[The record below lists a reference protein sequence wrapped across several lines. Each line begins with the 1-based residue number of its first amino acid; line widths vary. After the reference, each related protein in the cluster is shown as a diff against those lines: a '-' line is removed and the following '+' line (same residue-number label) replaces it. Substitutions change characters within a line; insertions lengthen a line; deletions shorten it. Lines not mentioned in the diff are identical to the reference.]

1 MAGKYVEI
9 RQALGAAITL
19 VQPDM
24 NVFHYTPRSFT
35 PPVAIVQPEMRRTID
50 YEKVYS
56 SGFVDWYFNILIVV
70 GLIDEEASQEKAGGL
85 ISPESQLIAAL
96 HGALP
101 YVQVLEASI
110 SEQSFKTSAVYTY
123 ARISLLIKA

>member
-1 MAGKYVEI
+1 MVSKYVEI
-9 RQALGAAITL
+9 RQALAAAITL

-24 NVFHYTPRSFT
+24 NVFHYTPRSVT

-56 SGFVDWYFNILIVV
+56 SGFADWYFNILIVV
-70 GLIDEEASQEKAGGL
+70 GLIDEEASQEKAGEL

-96 HGALP
+96 HEALP
-101 YVQVLEASI
+101 YVRVLEASI